1 MSPKE
6 RRQFPRVATHN
17 LHLNITFAGGY
28 TQSVSQ
34 IKCRIV
40 NISLTGL
47 KIESQYPIESKDVDL
62 SVIDLENNPIEIKG
76 RVVYC
81 EEISP
86 EMFHVGIGF
95 VGSNMDKYKFMSQLT
110 EPFSNYQV
118 NIAIGGE
125 RLSV

>member
-17 LHLNITFAGGY
+17 LPLNITFAGGDA
-28 TQSVSQ
+28 QNVSQ
-34 IKCRIV
+34 IKCRIL

-47 KIESQYPIESKDVDL
+47 KIETQYPIESKDVHL
-62 SVIDLENNPIEIKG
+62 KAIDLENNPIEIRG
-76 RVVYC
+76 TVVYC

-86 EMFHVGIGF
+86 EIFHLGIGF
-95 VGSNMDKYKFMSQLT
+95 VGSNMDKYQFMARLT
-110 EPFSNYQV
+110 ETFSNYQV

>member
-17 LHLNITFAGGY
+17 LYLNITFEGGDA
-28 TQSVSQ
+28 QSISQ
-34 IKCRIV
+34 IRCRIV
-40 NISLTGL
+40 NINLTGL
-47 KIESQYPIESKDVDL
+47 QIETQYPIESKDVHLKAVDFG
-62 SVIDLENNPIEIKG
+62 NNPIEING

-86 EMFHVGIGF
+86 EIFHVGIGF
-95 VGSNMDKYKFMSQLT
+95 VGSNMNKYKFMSRLT
-110 EPFSNYQV
+110 EPFSNYLI

>member
-17 LHLNITFAGGY
+17 LPLNITFAGGD
-28 TQSVSQ
+28 TQNVSQ
-34 IKCRIV
+34 IRCRIV

-47 KIESQYPIESKDVDL
+47 KIETQYPIESKDVDL
-62 SVIDLENNPIEIKG
+62 RAIDLENNPIEIRG
-76 RVVYC
+76 TVVYC

-86 EMFHVGIGF
+86 ETFHVGICF

-110 EPFSNYQV
+110 EPFSNYQAS
-118 NIAIGGE
+118 IAIGGE